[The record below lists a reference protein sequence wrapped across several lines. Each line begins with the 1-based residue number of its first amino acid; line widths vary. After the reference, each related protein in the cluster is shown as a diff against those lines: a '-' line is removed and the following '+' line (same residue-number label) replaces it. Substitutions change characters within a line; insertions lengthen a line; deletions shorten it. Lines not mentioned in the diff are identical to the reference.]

1 MKGKININ
9 GVRGAK
15 IGNIH
20 VFTYEHAIEVFKMFL
35 NHCYQ
40 NLTVNSA
47 AVIDDVTTDM
57 LKIGFNY
64 DELEKI
70 EIDFLKTM

>member
-1 MKGKININ
+1 MKGKIKIN
-9 GVRGAK
+9 RTYGAK
-15 IGNIH
+15 IGNIQ

-47 AVIDDVTTDM
+47 VAIDDVTTDM

-64 DELEKI
+64 EELEKI
-70 EIDFLKTM
+70 EIELLETI